1 MALNG
6 LNLFVN
12 WDLCHSAER
21 RMSEKQILIYTK
33 QIWNEMQHLAFVPDY

>member
-1 MALNG
+1 MGLKG

-12 WDLCHSAER
+12 QDLCHSAKR
-21 RMSEKQILIYTK
+21 RMSGKQILIYTK